1 MEKYKLHLYF
11 RHYVH
16 DRETLE
22 RYKKIVNRV
31 NRARKLADF
40 NFNVLVNF
48 NPNMDQEL
56 KDEITKISQKLIE
69 NNVEFSVRLDRGAG
83 YALFDV
89 MEENLSNMSS
99 DRGNFVLCV
108 VDGDSYPIDDAHFL
122 RQVRKLANTVVSENA
137 LLGVGQRTK
146 IILGTGQFEIYREID
161 ELYFALS
168 MKDKLPVKKSVEL
181 KIPASYAEFGDPVPG
196 MYCLNMTHP
205 KINMFFDQIQ
215 EDMKK
220 ADITS
225 YTGDFYL
232 VLAASQLGK
241 IVTEIVP
248 LEDNPPGSFTM
259 ENISIKAR
267 ELGKTS
273 LRRVYLDAIKSEENM
288 KLLEKHYSHE
298 AVERVKDLVLSAML
312 KK

>member
-1 MEKYKLHLYF
+1 
-11 RHYVH
+11 
-16 DRETLE
+16 
-22 RYKKIVNRV
+22 
-31 NRARKLADF
+31 
-40 NFNVLVNF
+40 
-48 NPNMDQEL
+48 
-56 KDEITKISQKLIE
+56 
-69 NNVEFSVRLDRGAG
+69 
-83 YALFDV
+83 
-89 MEENLSNMSS
+89 
-99 DRGNFVLCV
+99 
-108 VDGDSYPIDDAHFL
+108 
-122 RQVRKLANTVVSENA
+122 VRKLANTVVSENA

-146 IILGTGQFEIYREID
+146 IILGKGQFEIYREID

-205 KINMFFDQIQ
+205 KINRFFDQIQ

-232 VLAASQLGK
+232 VLAASQLDK
-241 IVTEIVP
+241 IVTEIIP

-259 ENISIKAR
+259 DSISIKAR

-298 AVERVKDLVLSAML
+298 AVERVKDLVLNAML
-312 KK
+312 KR